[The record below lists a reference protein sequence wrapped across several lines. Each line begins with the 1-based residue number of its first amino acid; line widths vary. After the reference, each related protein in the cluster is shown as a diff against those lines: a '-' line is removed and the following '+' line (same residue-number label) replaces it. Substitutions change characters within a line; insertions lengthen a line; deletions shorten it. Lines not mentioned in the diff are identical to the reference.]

1 MKKGNKK
8 NTIIIVVSS
17 IIVIILL
24 SLVGV
29 SLYKVNTIENDS
41 IPEVLDE
48 IDNNKKNTT
57 ALADSLTGKIND
69 FEGKTSEELA
79 SIIKNQKNYY
89 SATNKN
95 IDSKFESLKSYL

>member
-17 IIVIILL
+17 IIAIILL

-41 IPEVLDE
+41 F
-48 IDNNKKNTT
+48 NR
-57 ALADSLTGKIND
+57 G
-69 FEGKTSEELA
+69 
-79 SIIKNQKNYY
+79 IIFI
-89 SATNKN
+89 S
-95 IDSKFESLKSYL
+95 

>member
-17 IIVIILL
+17 IIAIILL

-41 IPEVLDE
+41 IP
-48 IDNNKKNTT
+48 
-57 ALADSLTGKIND
+57 
-69 FEGKTSEELA
+69 
-79 SIIKNQKNYY
+79 
-89 SATNKN
+89 
-95 IDSKFESLKSYL
+95 

>member
-17 IIVIILL
+17 IIAIILL

-69 FEGKTSEELA
+69 FEGKTIE
-79 SIIKNQKNYY
+79 
-89 SATNKN
+89 
-95 IDSKFESLKSYL
+95 

>member
-1 MKKGNKK
+1 MLFL
-8 NTIIIVVSS
+8 VLLLLSF
-17 IIVIILL
+17 L

-57 ALADSLTGKIND
+57 AIANSLTGKIND

-79 SIIKNQKNYY
+79 SIINNQK
-89 SATNKN
+89 KN
-95 IDSKFESLKSYL
+95 IILPQTKILIVNMNL